1 MKKERRS
8 LVRENKMSSWRKAME
23 RTTRSREREGSR
35 KKGSLCV
42 LERQREQ
49 H

>member
-23 RTTRSREREGSR
+23 RTTRSREKRGKQKEREP
-35 KKGSLCV
+35 LCS
-42 LERQREQ
+42 
-49 H
+49 